1 MVGARVLFAHS
12 LLPFTDKQNVG
23 RFLENAVEIF
33 SAAEHSLEAGHSPSD
48 MTILIGPEG
57 GISLVADND
66 WPLDSLQA
74 HRGARMV
81 YRVSQRGKTVRL
93 EGREGSRTCVFE
105 TAKPE
110 RAARRLLAD
119 PPVRLLQQTVVSPH
133 LLSLTAA

>member
-1 MVGARVLFAHS
+1 MS
-12 LLPFTDKQNVG
+12 
-23 RFLENAVEIF
+23 RFLENAAEIF
-33 SAAEHSLEAGHSPSD
+33 DAAERSFEAGHSPSD
-48 MTILIGPEG
+48 LTILIGPNG
-57 GISLVADND
+57 GISLVADSD

-81 YRVSQRGKTVRL
+81 YRVSQRDKTVRL

-119 PPVRLLQQTVVSPH
+119 PPVALLRQSVGVPPP
-133 LLSLTAA
+133 APFVAD